1 MSAQHLYSTKP
12 TKEEYEQRCLDIAAL
27 EAQTIEWVFGRY
39 DVNARIDDEICVFN
53 QQYFAFAVETLGG
66 KRGGVNDVLA
76 KENELSNAISRL
88 RGRRTKVRI
97 QELPLTIEVPNPWRR
112 SLMYTEAR
120 LRVGAHRMLAG
131 IEYDAYSGKQPLVFD
146 LADEHKHILIGGASN
161 SGKSVLQNMM
171 VLSLATS
178 TSPVNLRMVL
188 VDLKGRD
195 LPKYATLPHVADVAT
210 EIADAETMIDNVHA
224 EVMWRKSHFT
234 PTLPRLVLVID
245 ELAELRNSS
254 AAVNKLNSILALGRG
269 LNVHCML
276 ATQYPTKET
285 LGGLRL
291 DNVSVRISGN
301 VSDAN
306 TASRVTGR
314 PGTGAHL
321 LPLKSGAFIAVAGP
335 DVRRF
340 QAYLLPDEPAADK
353 AAHVTELWT
362 EELAERGESIPPA
375 FNAPVMADNQRR
387 QRPVTT
393 GYRNQ
398 QSPVI
403 TSYSGVSGSNVPVF
417 DAVERA
423 APSPVTP
430 VMFPL
435 GAFRELMEDE
445 RNEVRRMATLD
456 EYQHN
461 GSPSRNRL
469 VVAVYGSKSP
479 ERLQEIDRALNSAEE
494 TKVIRLPQR
503 AAR

>member
-1 MSAQHLYSTKP
+1 MSAQHLYSEKP
-12 TKEEYEQRCLDIAAL
+12 TREEYEQRCLDIAAL
-27 EAQTIEWVFGRY
+27 EAQTIEWVFDRY
-39 DVNARIDDEICVFN
+39 GVSARIDDEICVFN
-53 QQYFAFAVETLGG
+53 AQYFAFAVETLGG

-76 KENELSNAISRL
+76 RENELSNAISRL

-112 SLMYTEAR
+112 SLMYDEAR

-131 IEYDAYSGKQPLVFD
+131 VEYDPYSGKQPLVFD
-146 LADEHKHILIGGASN
+146 FAEEHKHILIGGASN

-178 TSPVNLRMVL
+178 TSPATLRMVL
-188 VDLKGRD
+188 IDLKGRD
-195 LPKYATLPHVADVAT
+195 LPKYATLPHVAQVAT
-210 EIADAETMIDNVHA
+210 EIADAEAMIDNVHA

-234 PTLPRLVLVID
+234 PTLPRLVLAVD
-245 ELAELRNSS
+245 ELAELRNSG
-254 AAVNKLNSILALGRG
+254 AAVDKLNSILALGRG
-269 LNVHCML
+269 LNVNCIL

-321 LPLKSGAFIAVAGP
+321 LPLKAGAFIAVAGP

-353 AAHVTELWT
+353 ATHVAGLWA
-362 EELAERGESIPPA
+362 EELAERGETVPAA
-375 FNAPVMADNQRR
+375 FNAPVTGDNRRR
-387 QRPVTT
+387 QRPVAIT
-393 GYRNQ
+393 GNNQ
-398 QSPVI
+398 PSPVI
-403 TSYSGVSGSNVPVF
+403 TGYSGGEDADEPVF
-417 DAVERA
+417 RA
-423 APSPVTP
+423 QNSDTSSPVTS

-435 GAFRELMEDE
+435 GAFRELTEDE
-445 RNEVRRMATLD
+445 RAEVRRMATMD

-461 GSPSRNRL
+461 GAPSRNRL

-479 ERLQEIDRALNSAEE
+479 ERLQEIDRALNDTADA
-494 TKVIRLPQR
+494 KVIRLPQR
-503 AAR
+503 MAR